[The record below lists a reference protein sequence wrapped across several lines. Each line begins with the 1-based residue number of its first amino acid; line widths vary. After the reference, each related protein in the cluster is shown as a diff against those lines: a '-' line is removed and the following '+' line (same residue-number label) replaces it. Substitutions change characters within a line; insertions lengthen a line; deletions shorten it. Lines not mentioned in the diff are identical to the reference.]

1 MKKVVFILVALF
13 MVSAYSYAQQANQVL
28 IQVGKESIKEKINA
42 GSLEV
47 FFNVNKDATEIRT
60 NANYYVSYFKVN
72 YDDKTGRAMITFID
86 QSQMARKVVERF
98 LIANQI
104 TEVIVDGKPMPVQ
117 NFMDQFLN

>member
-1 MKKVVFILVALF
+1 MKKVLFILVALF

-60 NANYYVSYFKVN
+60 NANYYVSHFKVN
-72 YDDKTGRAMITFID
+72 YDEKTGRAMITFID
-86 QSQMARKVVERF
+86 QSQMSRKVVERF
-98 LIANQI
+98 LISNQI
-104 TEVIVDGKPMPVQ
+104 TEVIIDGKPMPVQ

>member
-1 MKKVVFILVALF
+1 MKKLIFTFVTLFIVAG
-13 MVSAYSYAQQANQVL
+13 YTQAQQANQVL

-47 FFNVNKDATEIRT
+47 FFNVNKNATEIRT

-72 YDDKTGRAMITFID
+72 YDEKTGRALISFTD
-86 QSQMARKVVERF
+86 ESQMSRKVVERF
-98 LIANQI
+98 LISNQI
-104 TEVIVDGKPMPVQ
+104 TEVVINGKPMPVQ